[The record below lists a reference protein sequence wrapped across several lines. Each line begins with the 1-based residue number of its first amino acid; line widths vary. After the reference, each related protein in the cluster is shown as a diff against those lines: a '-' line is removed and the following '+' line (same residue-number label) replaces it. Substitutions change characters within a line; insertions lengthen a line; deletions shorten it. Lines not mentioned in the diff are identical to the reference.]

1 METKENLE
9 QEWQE
14 MSQEEKSKWW
24 EELANNLTPAQK
36 LYRNLAKQ
44 DQQGK
49 ATCIWCKKHF
59 EEGILR
65 ENALSAIP
73 NNALA
78 WFTPK
83 FLVHAQTT
91 HGFDP
96 DTITDMLDKI

>member
-1 METKENLE
+1 MEIKEKLE

-14 MSQEEKSKWW
+14 MSQEEKSKW
-24 EELANNLTPAQK
+24 EELANNLPSAQK
-36 LYRNLAKQ
+36 LYRNLARR

-65 ENALSAIP
+65 QNGLSSIP
-73 NNALA
+73 NNALV
-78 WFTPK
+78 WFTSK

-96 DTITDMLDKI
+96 DAVSNMLNKI